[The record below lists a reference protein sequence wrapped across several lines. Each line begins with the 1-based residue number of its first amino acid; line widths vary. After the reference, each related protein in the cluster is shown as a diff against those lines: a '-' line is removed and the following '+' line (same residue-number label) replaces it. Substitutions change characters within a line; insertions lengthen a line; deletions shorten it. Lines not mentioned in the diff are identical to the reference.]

1 MVYNMET
8 NGEKLF
14 NEFIKHHI
22 PEFAEYFNT
31 GVSMFCAYMHCD
43 ECLIN
48 STCGRKVIPLI
59 GKERVRK
66 YLEEHP
72 EYRI

>member
-22 PEFAEYFNT
+22 PKFAEYFNT
-31 GVSMFCAYMHCD
+31 GVSMFCAYTHCD
-43 ECLIN
+43 KCLIN
-48 STCGRKVIPLI
+48 NTCGAKVIPLV
-59 GKERVRK
+59 GKETARK
-66 YLEEHP
+66 YLEKHP